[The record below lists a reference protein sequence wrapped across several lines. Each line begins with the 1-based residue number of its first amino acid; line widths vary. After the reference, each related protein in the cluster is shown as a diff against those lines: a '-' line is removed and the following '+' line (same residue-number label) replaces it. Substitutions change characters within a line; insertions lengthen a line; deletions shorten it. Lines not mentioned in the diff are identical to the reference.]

1 MAYLTSLS
9 LLMDIITVMAHYN
22 FYGLLVLLF
31 VASIFLLN
39 YFDRVYIRFIFF
51 NLIISMILDA
61 IWLAMKFDVID
72 LLYRITGDLRKRL
85 LISSSTQPSSSL

>member
-1 MAYLTSLS
+1 MTIVANLTALA

-22 FYGLLVLLF
+22 LYGLMVLLF

-39 YFDRVYIRFIFF
+39 YFDRVYIRFLFF

-72 LLYRITGDLRKRL
+72 YL
-85 LISSSTQPSSSL
+85 